1 MPVSR
6 EQFLALLKPAIM
18 DVHKINVKF
27 FAREP
32 VTVEQAEFVP
42 VFHSWIQIQSVPQ
55 HTLVDV
61 ADYAHVKDGPG
72 ILLVSHEANFYADW
86 FGGRFGFTYQRKQP
100 APGEFKDRV
109 RQAIVAALESCV
121 RLENDP
127 RLSGRLQFR
136 TDEVSIQLNDR
147 LNAPN
152 SDETWKAV
160 EPELRQV
167 LTEFYGGDVTL
178 QRRFDQRELFEVRA
192 TAASAPSAA
201 ELLSR
206 LGVTAQW

>member
-1 MPVSR
+1 
-6 EQFLALLKPAIM
+6 M

-32 VTVEQAEFVP
+32 VQVEQAEFVP
-42 VFHSWIQIQSVPQ
+42 VFHSWIQIQSVPD
-55 HTLVDV
+55 HTLIDV

-72 ILLVSHEANFYADW
+72 ILLVSHEANFYADS
-86 FGGRFGFTYQRKQP
+86 FGGRFGFTYQRKQSV
-100 APGEFKDRV
+100 PGDFKDRLK
-109 RQAIVAALESCV
+109 QGIIAALESCV

-136 TDEVSIQLNDR
+136 TDEISIQLNDR

-152 SDETWKAV
+152 NDATWKAA
-160 EPELRQV
+160 EPQIRQV
-167 LTEFYGGDVTL
+167 VTELYRDGVTL
-178 QRRFDQRELFEVRA
+178 EHRADPRELFEVRVTA
-192 TAASAPSAA
+192 TAAAPSAS

-206 LGVTAQW
+206 LGVAEPSY